1 MNRSIMKQISERE
14 HIAAEIMEC
23 MCESCH
29 YPHILDED
37 ALPAKCEGCK
47 IVEKLKSLL

>member
-1 MNRSIMKQISERE
+1 MNRSMAKQIPERE

-29 YPHILDED
+29 YPYILSKD
-37 ALPAKCEGCK
+37 ALPAQCESCK
-47 IVEKLKSLL
+47 IEEKLMGLL